1 LNKIFKFSLMFVIA
15 LAVTAVPAFAGTT
28 IQVPEPVSFVLLA
41 SGIGGVALLRR
52 LRK

>member
-15 LAVTAVPAFAGTT
+15 LAVTAVPAFAGNV
-28 IQVPEPVSFVLLA
+28 QVPEPVSFVLLA